1 MHGLLAG
8 TDDLVVL
15 TAEEGHAMITDVL
28 VLFRL
33 DIVTCFAC
41 SEHGLIADTTDANE
55 VDLFTRHTNSFNH
68 FSIFLTRIINN
79 Y

>member
-8 TDDLVVL
+8 ANDLVVV

-28 VLFRL
+28 VLLRL
-33 DIVTCFAC
+33 DVVTCLAC
-41 SEHGLIADTTDANE
+41 GQHGLIADTTYTHE
-55 VDLFTRHTNSFNH
+55 VDLFTRHANSFNH
-68 FSIFLTRIINN
+68 FSIFLMTITNN

>member
-8 TDDLVVL
+8 ANDLVVL
-15 TAEEGHAMITDVL
+15 SAEEGKGMITDVL

-41 SEHGLIADTTDANE
+41 CEHGLIADTTYTYE

-68 FSIFLTRIINN
+68 FSIFLTTITIN